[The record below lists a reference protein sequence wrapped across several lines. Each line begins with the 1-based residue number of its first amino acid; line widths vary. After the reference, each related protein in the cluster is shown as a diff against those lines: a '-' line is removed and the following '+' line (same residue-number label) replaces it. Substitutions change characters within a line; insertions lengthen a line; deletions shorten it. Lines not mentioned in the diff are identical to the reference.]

1 VIHLNTEKKKG
12 RNEMKIMKRLGA
24 LCCAT
29 AMLLSLA
36 ACNTNTAGT
45 TSEASVAEI
54 LAAADQKV
62 SEAKSMEAD
71 MTMDMD
77 MVMSMEGQSYTMKT
91 STLMNMVMFSN
102 PMKMKIDMKVN
113 TDLGELTA
121 GSDVE
126 PMNIQMYIAGS
137 DNNYNMYSNYG
148 TGWTS
153 QPIDMS
159 SLEMYN
165 PKANMDIYL
174 KSADSFQVDGE
185 ETINDMKTT
194 KYTGVIK
201 GDAME
206 EVLNASGMLDNM
218 NSLGV
223 DMGDLDFK
231 ALYSDM
237 GDLPISV
244 WINEEGYPV
253 RYEMDMAELMNK
265 FYEKLVEQMGEE
277 AAGGQITCTKVQV
290 SMNCFNYNNAADF
303 EVPAEAM
310 Q

>member
-1 VIHLNTEKKKG
+1 MKK
-12 RNEMKIMKRLGA
+12 MKRISA
-24 LCCAT
+24 FCCAIVMMF
-29 AMLLSLA
+29 ALS
-36 ACNTNTAGT
+36 ACNNGTAGT
-45 TSEASVAEI
+45 NEASVAEI

-62 SEAKSMEAD
+62 AEATSMEAD

-77 MVMSMEGQSYTMKT
+77 MVMSMEGQSYTLKT
-91 STLMNMVMFSN
+91 NTVMDMVMFN
-102 PMKMKIDMKVN
+102 DPMKMKIDMTMN
-113 TDLGELTA
+113 MDMGELGA
-121 GSDVE
+121 GSDAQ
-126 PMNIQMYIAGS
+126 PMKAEMYIVGK

-148 TGWTS
+148 AGWTS
-153 QPIDMS
+153 QPLDMS
-159 SLEMYN
+159 SLEQYN
-165 PKANMDIYL
+165 PKTNMEIYL
-174 KSADSFQVDGE
+174 KSADSFKAEGE

-218 NSLGV
+218 NSIGM
-223 DMGDLDFK
+223 DMEGLDFK

-237 GDLPISV
+237 GDMPISV

-265 FYEKLVEQMGEE
+265 IYEKLVEQMGEE
-277 AAGGQITCTKVQV
+277 AAGGQINCTKVQV